1 MSDYRADE
9 DNVEWGEDE
18 NGTWWYRDLELL
30 NGMNG
35 RIERN
40 LNNGRDEWSKRGL
53 M

>member
-1 MSDYRADE
+1 MITLS
-9 DNVEWGEDE
+9 GERMRTGPG
-18 NGTWWYRDLELL
+18 GTVTLELL

-35 RIERN
+35 RTKRN